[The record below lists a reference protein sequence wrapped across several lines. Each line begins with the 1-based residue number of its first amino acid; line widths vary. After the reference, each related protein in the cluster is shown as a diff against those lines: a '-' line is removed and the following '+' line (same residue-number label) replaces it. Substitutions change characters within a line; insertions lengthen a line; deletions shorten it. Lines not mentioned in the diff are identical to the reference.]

1 MAKSYSVT
9 SAGVNPTEDRAH
21 RMRMYF
27 IAMTLRVACVVSLFW
42 VRGWWVLAVA
52 AGAVLLPWFAVLVG
66 NAVAHGGEETP
77 EAPDPLQI
85 MTAEAAASEEPASS
99 TLLVVDVDPERRAS
113 STAAPGSSDLGSG
126 AGPSTPSGAF
136 DPSDPADPSVPP
148 GPEGL
153 R

>member
-27 IAMTLRVACVVSLFW
+27 IAMSLRVLCVVSLFW

-52 AGAVLLPWFAVLVG
+52 AGAILLPWFAVLVG
-66 NAVAHGGEETP
+66 NAVAHGGEEAP
-77 EAPDPLQI
+77 DAPDPLQLSAGE
-85 MTAEAAASEEPASS
+85 TETVPESAAS

-113 STAAPGSSDLGSG
+113 TSAPSEPQGN
-126 AGPSTPSGAF
+126 
-136 DPSDPADPSVPP
+136 DPAESD
-148 GPEGL
+148 EA

>member
-27 IAMTLRVACVVSLFW
+27 IAMSLRVLCVVSLFW

-52 AGAVLLPWFAVLVG
+52 AGAILLPWFAVLVG
-66 NAVAHGGEETP
+66 NAVAHGGEKAP
-77 EAPDPLQI
+77 DAPDPLQLS
-85 MTAEAAASEEPASS
+85 AGEAKATPESAAS

-113 STAAPGSSDLGSG
+113 TA
-126 AGPSTPSGAF
+126 
-136 DPSDPADPSVPP
+136 VPP
-148 GPEGL
+148 EHPIDDSAESDDV